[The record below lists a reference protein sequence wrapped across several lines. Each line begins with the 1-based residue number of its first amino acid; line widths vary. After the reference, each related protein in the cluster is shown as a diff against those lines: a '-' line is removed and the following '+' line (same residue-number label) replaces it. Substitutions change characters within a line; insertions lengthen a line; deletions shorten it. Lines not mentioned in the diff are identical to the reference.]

1 MILLNGNSLEQKRK
15 VPLVS
20 MQLTLKERES
30 TATIV
35 PADASGIGVGSWL
48 QDETN
53 PGKNIVWRVKSIS
66 QAYAKDTVTV
76 QLEHAIGLLKDR
88 ILFGEVTP
96 KTITGNDKAKK
107 CTAKQAVQY
116 ILRQQGDWVLGQF
129 GYDVSNP
136 YKFDGDTLFAALE
149 TVTDSL
155 ADAEWTFD
163 MRKYP
168 FTLHIT
174 PYDTDTDSI
183 LRPGRN
189 LKTVTKTI
197 DKSGMYTRFYPIG
210 KDDLKLTGSGY
221 VEKNASKYG
230 VVSHVETDQSLDSR
244 DELTRWANER
254 LAAHAEPTVTID
266 VEGLELAD
274 ATGESMDR
282 LRLGQVCL
290 VPLREFGTEI
300 RERITALSYADKI
313 RQPENVRVTLA
324 NNRTDV
330 TKILSDEIKKAGKSS
345 RSAAKKAK
353 EDNAWFEDTNDH
365 VAMCAKGII
374 GTDAQGNVNWYR
386 LSQVYADGT
395 GVHQVVTEV
404 QNGVEKHETRL
415 DQDETK
421 IGLVVGTK
429 NGKDFIKAAEIV
441 ASINK
446 STGESEAKIDA
457 DHVYIGNKKS
467 TTVINGKL
475 NASELNATKIKTLI
489 GQIAV
494 VKAQTI
500 EAASLK
506 FSTNGGSGGPYTS
519 VRDLIDAY
527 KIVKTGNNYK
537 LQYKRLNSTSWYD
550 APDSETFSRATTL
563 SGAWSGGTYTVT
575 ASPQGDT
582 KSTSIHSIVV
592 DEEIAPSGTSVR
604 AYMKVYYATG
614 NPSSPSAN
622 TGFTRQLVSLS
633 GTEVYNNGKKAAEV
647 SLSHGS
653 VTTDSNYQ
661 KHVTYTASN
670 TSNSSNKAT
679 KTLYLVK
686 SGSKSQL
693 REGSATGTLV
703 MEINNT

>member
-20 MQLTLKERES
+20 MQMTLKERES

-35 PADASGIGVGSWL
+35 PADASGIAVGSWL
-48 QDETN
+48 RDETD

-76 QLEHAIGLLKDR
+76 QLEHAISLLKDR

-96 KTITGNDKAKK
+96 KTITGNDKAKT

-116 ILRQQGDWVLGQF
+116 ILKQQGDWVLGQF
-129 GYDVSNP
+129 GYNVSNP

-163 MRKYP
+163 MRQYP
-168 FTLHIT
+168 FKLHIT
-174 PYDTDTDSI
+174 PYDTATDSI

-274 ATGESMDR
+274 ATGEGMDR
-282 LRLGQVCL
+282 LRLGQICL

-345 RSAAKKAK
+345 RSAAKKGK

-415 DQDETK
+415 DQDETR

-446 STGESEAKIDA
+446 AGESEARISA
-457 DHVYIGNKKS
+457 DKVYIGNKKS
-467 TTVINGKL
+467 TTVINGKCSL
-475 NASELNATKIKTLI
+475 DDVTASFIQGRIAKIGTLRVIAMSATGNISTSSS
-489 GQIAV
+489 V
-494 VKAQTI
+494 MSPYYYVKV
-500 EAASLK
+500 
-506 FSTNGGSGGPYTS
+506 GGSYVNMSDPITQLKIAGPTNNVYT
-519 VRDLIDAY
+519 
-527 KIVKTGNNYK
+527 
-537 LQYKRLNSTSWYD
+537 LQYKSPEHSSWTD
-550 APDSETFSRATTL
+550 VGDFSRAVASFTT
-563 SGAWSGGTYTVT
+563 GWSGGRFTVKANPQNQSCWT
-575 ASPQGDT
+575 EIVQGSGSRSGGTVSIPVEAIDSDNPSYQYSTGRTVSYSMSTMSITQARAGVDTDGTVFYFGKLYYYNAKTNQYVAASSSNAYWYYS
-582 KSTSIHSIVV
+582 STNR
-592 DEEIAPSGTSVR
+592 SGT
-604 AYMKVYYATG
+604 
-614 NPSSPSAN
+614 N
-622 TGFTRQLVSLS
+622 TVC
-633 GTEVYNNGKKAAEV
+633 Y
-647 SLSHGS
+647 
-653 VTTDSNYQ
+653 
-661 KHVTYTASN
+661 
-670 TSNSSNKAT
+670 
-679 KTLYLVK
+679 
-686 SGSKSQL
+686 
-693 REGSATGTLV
+693 
-703 MEINNT
+703 